1 MKRGSFCF
9 LMLFFV
15 ALSLWTMTVSEIQA
29 QQQYPVRPIRLIVGA
44 VPGGGQDI
52 TARIIA
58 QKLSE
63 YLGQPVVVENKAGAA
78 TMISGEAVA
87 RAKPDGYTLWLTA
100 SAMAINPS
108 MYKKVPYDT
117 IKDFAPISQV
127 IAMPNVL
134 VVHPSLPVKSVKE
147 FIAYAES
154 RPGQMNYASAGI
166 GTAPHLSMELFLSMT
181 GLKMVH
187 VPYKGGQVTEV
198 VSGYVPV
205 MMMNT
210 LMAVPFIRSGTLR
223 ALGVTSGMRSASVPD
238 IPTIAEAGVPGYEAV
253 QWYGILAPAGTPQE
267 IITVLHENIVRA
279 LKDPG
284 VKKLLMNDGAEP
296 IGTSPEEFSALIRAE
311 MEKWSKIIRSAGI
324 AGQ

>member
-1 MKRGSFCF
+1 MKMKSHRF
-9 LMLFFV
+9 LMLFFAV
-15 ALSLWTMTVSEIQA
+15 LPCWIVTTSNVQA
-29 QQQYPVRPIRLIVGA
+29 QQQYPVHPIRLVVGA

-58 QKLSE
+58 QKMSE
-63 YLGQPVVVENKAGAA
+63 YLGQQVIVENKAGAA

-87 RAKPDGYTLWLTA
+87 RSAPNGYTLWLTA

-117 IKDFAPISQV
+117 LKDFVPISQV

-147 FIAYAES
+147 LIAYSKS
-154 RPGQMNYASAGI
+154 RPGQINYASAGV

-181 GLKMVH
+181 GLSMVH
-187 VPYKGGQVTEV
+187 VPYKGGQVTDV
-198 VSGYVPV
+198 VGGYVPI

-210 LMAVPFIRSGTLR
+210 LMAVPFIRNGTLR
-223 ALGVTSGMRSASVPD
+223 ALGVTSSGRTASAPD
-238 IPTIAEAGVPGYEAV
+238 IPTIDEAGVPGYEAV
-253 QWYGILAPAGTPQE
+253 QWYGILAPAGTPRE
-267 IITVLHENIVRA
+267 LVTTLHGAIVRA

-284 VKKLLMNDGAEP
+284 VRKLLMNDGAEP
-296 IGTSPEEFSALIRAE
+296 IGTSPEEFSDFIRSE
-311 MEKWSKIIRSAGI
+311 MEKWAKIIRNAGI
-324 AGQ
+324 VGQ

>member
-1 MKRGSFCF
+1 MKLGSFRFPMLCF
-9 LMLFFV
+9 A
-15 ALSLWTMTVSEIQA
+15 ALSCWLMTVSDVQA

-58 QKLSE
+58 QKLGE

-78 TMISGEAVA
+78 TMISGETVA
-87 RAKPDGYTLWLTA
+87 HAAPNGYTLWLTA

-117 IKDFAPISQV
+117 VKDFAPISQV
-127 IAMPNVL
+127 ITMPNVL

-147 FIAYAES
+147 FISYAGS
-154 RPGQMNYASAGI
+154 RPGQINYASAGV

-223 ALGVTSGMRSASVPD
+223 ALGVTSSERAASVPD

-253 QWYGILAPAGTPQE
+253 QWYGILAPAGTPRE
-267 IITVLHENIVRA
+267 IITILHGAIVRA

-284 VKKLLMNDGAEP
+284 VRKLLMNDGAEP
-296 IGTSPEEFSALIRAE
+296 IGTSPEEFSAFIHSE
-311 MEKWSKIIRSAGI
+311 MDKWAKIIRGAGI
-324 AGQ
+324 EGQ